1 MKKKLLAKIAKLA
14 MLTFAA
20 VIIVTGSDAM
30 TVNAMDWNGWTDSG
44 DNPANPDDWDMT
56 NDGKTE
62 EEKEEERKKKEEE
75 QKALKELLTND
86 KYADVNTLNATVK
99 IKTNILK
106 AKKKAGSYVKQTPK
120 PSKVVVNGKAL
131 KYNKKTKE
139 YVFGYSLWDEDNQKW
154 TDVDSLTAPGL
165 YRLGIGGR
173 GSYSGI
179 YTKRIYVYDTTE
191 GSKSM
196 SSVKVKVNKVQY
208 SGEEITSGVITSVKL
223 GKTNLEEGKDYT
235 VKYLNNVNSGTGIV
249 RLTAVE
255 GSGLVGEKEVNF
267 TITGG
272 TKISKAKVIGLT
284 SKTYNYGKAVKQDM
298 SQVKLTV
305 NGKELEQDKD
315 YAVQYYMNN
324 TKIGTAKIVIAGKG
338 SYYGTITKSF
348 KITKIPI
355 TEEMLDD
362 ESKAKV
368 KGYTGKPV
376 KTGVGL
382 FDSNRLIK
390 TANQS
395 QPEQYQL
402 KEKTDYTLS
411 YKNNVKPS
419 DKAVI
424 IVKGK
429 GNYTGTINVY
439 FTIQDKSKS
448 ADTQKAAG
456 KDSVTKPETDEDV
469 TDAPEEAVTDEE
481 VTDTTEEP
489 TDTEESENDETPDTE
504 ENPAD
509 DETPADEGT
518 ENGTGDEEGTDATD
532 EPADTEENPTE
543 DETPAD
549 EGTEKGADDEK
560 GTASDETDN
569 TTGSEDTGNT
579 ATDEGTG
586 STDEGDA
593 VTDETVST
601 DTDSEDANS
610 TTSDDMDNADSTLS
624 DDAVTDAET
633 QADVET
639 VIPENSVVEDA
650 DTDAA

>member
-20 VIIVTGSDAM
+20 AIIVTATDTM
-30 TVNAMDWNGWTDSG
+30 TVEAGINWDDYGINWDDYDDYDNGGGLPAYDSEE
-44 DNPANPDDWDMT
+44 DFMKAQ
-56 NDGKTE
+56 
-62 EEKEEERKKKEEE
+62 EEKR
-75 QKALKELLTND
+75 KALEAEKEALKALLSN
-86 KYADVNTLNATVK
+86 KYSDVNTLNATVK
-99 IKTNILK
+99 IKANILK
-106 AKKKAGSYVKQTPK
+106 AKKKAGNYTKQTPK

-131 KYNKKTKE
+131 KYNKKTTE
-139 YVFGYSLWDEDNQKW
+139 YALSYSFWDEDSQQWN
-154 TDVDSLTAPGL
+154 DVDSLTTPGL
-165 YRLGIGGR
+165 YRLEIMGKGNYKGV
-173 GSYSGI
+173 
-179 YTKRIYVYDTTE
+179 YTKRIYVYDTAE

-196 SSVKVKVNKVQY
+196 SSVKVKVNKVPY
-208 SGEEITSGVITSVKL
+208 SGEAITSGVITSVKL
-223 GKTNLEEGKDYT
+223 GKKTLVQDTDYT
-235 VKYLNNVNSGTGIV
+235 VTYLNNVNSGTGIV
-249 RLTAVE
+249 RLTAKE

-272 TKISKAKVIGLT
+272 TKISKAKVTGIAAQI
-284 SKTYNYGKAVKQDM
+284 YDYGDAVTQDM

-305 NGKELEQDKD
+305 NGKELNPETD

-324 TKIGTAKIVIAGKG
+324 TKVGTAKIVIAGKG
-338 SYYGTITKSF
+338 IYYGTITKSF

-355 TEEMLDD
+355 TAEMLDD

-382 FDSNRLIK
+382 YDSNAKYRASGIFRK
-390 TANQS
+390 CKK
-395 QPEQYQL
+395 EL

-456 KDSVTKPETDEDV
+456 KDSVTKPETDEDI
-469 TDAPEEAVTDEE
+469 TDSPEEPVTDEE
-481 VTDTTEEP
+481 VTDTTNEP

-504 ENPAD
+504 ENPAE

-518 ENGTGDEEGTDATD
+518 ENG
-532 EPADTEENPTE
+532 
-543 DETPAD
+543 
-549 EGTEKGADDEK
+549 ADDED
-560 GTASDETDN
+560 GTAPDETDN
-569 TTGSEDTGNT
+569 TTGSEDTDNSTSDETDNT
-579 ATDEGTG
+579 GSDDADNTASDDTDNTGSDDEDNPATDETG
-586 STDEGDA
+586 NAGSEDAGDT
-593 VTDETVST
+593 VTDEAGSI
-601 DTDSEDANS
+601 DSE
-610 TTSDDMDNADSTLS
+610 NADSTLS

-639 VIPENSVVEDA
+639 VIPETMISEDA
-650 DTDAA
+650 DTIAA

>member
-1 MKKKLLAKIAKLA
+1 MKKKLLAKVAKLA

-20 VIIVTGSDAM
+20 VIVVTGSETM
-30 TVNAMDWNGWTDSG
+30 TAHAFDWGNAEDSSG
-44 DNPANPDDWDMT
+44 NPYDPDDLDMT

-75 QKALKELLTND
+75 QKALIELLTND

-99 IKTNILK
+99 IKANILK
-106 AKKKAGSYVKQTPK
+106 AKKKAGNYTKQTPK
-120 PSKVVVNGKAL
+120 PSKVVVKGKAL
-131 KYNKKTKE
+131 KCNKKTKE
-139 YVFGYSLWDEDNQKW
+139 YAISYSLWDEDSQKW
-154 TDVDSLTAPGL
+154 NDIDSLTSPGL
-165 YRLGIGGR
+165 YRLEIMGK
-173 GSYSGI
+173 GSYRGV

-208 SGEEITSGVITSVKL
+208 SGEPITSGVITSVKL
-223 GKTNLEEGKDYT
+223 GKRILVEDTDYT
-235 VKYLNNVNSGTGIV
+235 VKYLNNTDSGTGIV
-249 RLTAVE
+249 RLTAKE

-272 TKISKAKVIGLT
+272 TKISKAKVTGLT

-298 SQVKLTV
+298 SQVKLTI
-305 NGKELEQDKD
+305 NGKELNPDSD

-324 TKIGTAKIVIAGKG
+324 TKVGTAKIVIAGKG

-355 TEEMLDD
+355 TEKMLDD

-376 KTGVGL
+376 KTGVVL
-382 FDSNRLIK
+382 LDSNRLIK
-390 TANQS
+390 STDQS
-395 QPEQYQL
+395 QPEPYQL

-411 YKNNVKPS
+411 YKNNIKPS

-456 KDSVTKPETDEDV
+456 KDSVTKPETDEEV
-469 TDAPEEAVTDEE
+469 TDSPEEVTDEE

-489 TDTEESENDETPDTE
+489 TDTEESESDEPADTE

-518 ENGTGDEEGTDATD
+518 ENGS
-532 EPADTEENPTE
+532 
-543 DETPAD
+543 
-549 EGTEKGADDEK
+549 DDED
-560 GTASDETDN
+560 GTVPDETDN
-569 TTGSEDTGNT
+569 AGSDDADDSTSDEAGNTGSDDADNSASDDTDSTDSDDADNT
-579 ATDEGTG
+579 ATDETG
-586 STDEGDA
+586 NEDSENADDTVADEAGNTDED
-593 VTDETVST
+593 
-601 DTDSEDANS
+601 DTL
-610 TTSDDMDNADSTLS
+610 TLP
-624 DDAVTDAET
+624 ET

-639 VIPENSVVEDA
+639 VISETSVENQQEIN
-650 DTDAA
+650 